1 MGDIRWRGVIAP
13 LNTADAAGR
22 RIKMAAA
29 PKTRMLPLPLRYA
42 AQDWG
47 GHSGAVT
54 VGAIDRVWID
64 NGQLWGEGRFDLD
77 DPFASDVV
85 RKIKMGFV
93 RHMSADIEPG
103 TDKLMAATIVDIPA
117 FEQAEIKELIMDDAD
132 EALEGVGDRVL
143 AHAFRVVGD
152 LGLPLADREREW
164 DKAAATG
171 RVAEWAKSG
180 EGIDPAEYRRAF
192 FYQDEDSD
200 PALKGSYKLPYA
212 DVIDGTLTAVPRAV
226 FAAAGGHGVDAAD
239 IPDSDKATIKGR
251 ISSLYRKM
259 AKQFDDPSLVAP
271 WDKEDDMES
280 KPKQDDADKP
290 RQSYASAEEQPE
302 LVRQLV
308 VQNRIAYAQAVGSV

>member
-22 RIKMAAA
+22 RIKMAAT

-42 AQDWG
+42 AADWG

-54 VGAIDRVWID
+54 VGTIDRVWID
-64 NGQLWGEGRFDLD
+64 SGQLWGEGRFDVE
-77 DPFASDVV
+77 DPNAVDVV
-85 RKIKMGFV
+85 RKISMGFV
-93 RHMSADIEPG
+93 RHMSADVEPG

-117 FEQAEIKELIMDDAD
+117 FEQAEIKELITKEDDVELD
-132 EALEGVGDRVL
+132 GVGDRVL

-164 DKAAATG
+164 DASAATA

-180 EGIDPAEYRRAF
+180 EGLDPGEYRRAF

-212 DVIDGTLTAVPRAV
+212 DVIDGALTAVPRAI
-226 FAAAGGHGVDAAD
+226 FAAAGGRGVDAAD

-259 AKQFDDPSLVAP
+259 AKEFDDPSLVAP
-271 WDKEDDMES
+271 WDKEDDME
-280 KPKQDDADKP
+280 DGP
-290 RQSYASAEEQPE
+290 RRSYSSQEEHPE

-308 VQNRIAYAQAVGSV
+308 AQNRIAYAQAVGSV